1 MNPAASGKT
10 MKIYLIY
17 GERDS
22 GKTNTCAKIL
32 KSLIALGASV
42 NFYETFKWEGDF
54 KTVTAFQGKT
64 IGIYSPGDS
73 KAQLQAAI
81 NMGKNKGCDI
91 LIATIRKNIA
101 YKDVLEKCAARYP
114 QEWMYIEKGNNE
126 NEMERIETQMALE
139 MLNKIYTEIF

>member
-1 MNPAASGKT
+1 

-22 GKTNTCAKIL
+22 GKTTTCAKIL

-42 NFYETFKWEGDF
+42 NSYETLRWKDDF
-54 KTVTAFQGKT
+54 KALTAFQGKT

-73 KAQLQAAI
+73 KTQLQAAI

-101 YKDVLEKCAARYP
+101 YK
-114 QEWMYIEKGNNE
+114 
-126 NEMERIETQMALE
+126 
-139 MLNKIYTEIF
+139 